1 MQPLSQNRS
10 CRAARRKE
18 VRIAEMQLL
27 FSACLHWPRVLRSSW
42 NPSDPEQSVTLT
54 YTMPAA
60 LFPLFLAGCFSYSC
74 FTVPSELSDRSSSA
88 SHLLHLPTLND
99 CSFSRTEWNC
109 LYTHHGWPKGENS
122 DEHLSWLRRHLKN
135 LQTRCT
141 KSLMDLLQRI
151 WGGNSCRSPAA
162 APVPR
167 TCFWERT
174 DHALHASLTS
184 FLLALTS
191 IQQLTWLTTAYLMLS
206 CWVLHLC
213 HSLYQIT
220 LHIIK

>member
-1 MQPLSQNRS
+1 MILFYTYFFLQPLSQNRS

-18 VRIAEMQLL
+18 VRIAETQLL

-88 SHLLHLPTLND
+88 SRLLHLPTLND

-151 WGGNSCRSPAA
+151 WGGQLLQKPCCCACAQNLLLGTHGSCTARLLNKLLVSSDLNTTADLADNCILDAKLLSA
-162 APVPR
+162 APLP
-167 TCFWERT
+167 
-174 DHALHASLTS
+174 
-184 FLLALTS
+184 
-191 IQQLTWLTTAYLMLS
+191 
-206 CWVLHLC
+206 
-213 HSLYQIT
+213 
-220 LHIIK
+220 